1 MKRCLWI
8 CAIALAVVSI
18 GSPAKVSAQ
27 DGYGFGI
34 GLGYSQ
40 GYFQAMRGQRGR
52 IPHFALYPPVYYGQK
67 VARPYGYSP
76 FAVPPGIVPVE
87 TQFVAP
93 VELKEIVNPFYQPSG
108 DATRRSGES
117 QSSPA
122 PVTAQRT
129 SDKTT

>member
-1 MKRCLWI
+1 MKLRPWI
-8 CAIALAVVSI
+8 LAIALAVAACGTTS
-18 GSPAKVSAQ
+18 SASAQ

-34 GLGYSQ
+34 GLGFSQ

-76 FAVPPGIVPVE
+76 FAAPPGIVPVE

-93 VELKEIVNPFYQPSG
+93 AEFKEIVNPYYRPSG
-108 DATRRSGES
+108 EA
-117 QSSPA
+117 SSRASEAQEAPA
-122 PVTAQRT
+122 PATAQLNP
-129 SDKTT
+129 DQKT